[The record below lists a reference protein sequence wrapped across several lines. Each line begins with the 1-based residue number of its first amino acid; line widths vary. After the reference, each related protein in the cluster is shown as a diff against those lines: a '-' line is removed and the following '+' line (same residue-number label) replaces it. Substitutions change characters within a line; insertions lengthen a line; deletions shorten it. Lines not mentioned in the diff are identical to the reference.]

1 MNFEKLLENDI
12 TNFNAKFKKKYFL
25 NHIKY
30 LTKLH
35 FEKCKEYKSLLSY
48 KGIKIP
54 AIKSLSDIPFLPARI
69 FKDYLLISIKKKDIF
84 KIMNSSGTSGN
95 DLSQIVLNK
104 KTSLNQIKALS
115 KITRSIIGSS
125 RLPTII
131 IDTRSTITN
140 TNKFSA
146 RAAGILGFNNFSK
159 DTIFALD
166 ENMELDINKVL
177 NFIEKYNNQK
187 ILLFGFTFLI
197 YKNFLQK
204 LVKLN
209 KVLDLPKAIMIHG
222 GGWKKLSDLNIS
234 NKEFKSKIKKQSG
247 IKHVFNYYGMVEQT
261 GSIFFECN
269 KGNFHTSLIND
280 IIIRDKHDHSIS
292 KIGETGIVQVL
303 SLIPESYPGHS
314 ILTEDEG
321 IILGNDNCVCGK
333 KGKYF
338 KIIGRVKNSE
348 IRGCSDV
355 YK

>member
-1 MNFEKLLENDI
+1 MNFEKLLKKDI
-12 TNFNAKFKKKYFL
+12 INFDINFKKKYFL

-35 FEKCKEYKSLLSY
+35 FEKCKEYKSILSY
-48 KGIKIP
+48 KEVKIS
-54 AIKSLSDIPFLPARI
+54 AIKSINDIPFLPARI
-69 FKDYLLISIKKKDIF
+69 FKDYLLISVKKKDIF
-84 KIMNSSGTSGN
+84 KVMNSSGTSGN
-95 DLSQIVLNK
+95 NLSQIALNK
-104 KTSLNQIKALS
+104 KTSINQIKALS
-115 KITRSIIGSS
+115 KITKSILGSS

-131 IDTRSTITN
+131 IDSKSTITN

-146 RAAGILGFNNFSK
+146 RAAGILGFKNFSK
-159 DTIFALD
+159 DTMFALD

-177 NFIEKYNNQK
+177 NFIKKYNNQK
-187 ILLFGFTFLI
+187 ILIFGFTSLI

-204 LVKLN
+204 LKEL
-209 KVLDLPKAIMIHG
+209 KKALYLPKAIMIHG

-247 IKHVFNYYGMVEQT
+247 IKQVYNYYGMVEQT
-261 GSIFFECN
+261 GSIFFECS
-269 KGNFHTSLIND
+269 KGNFHTSLINE

-303 SLIPESYPGHS
+303 SMIPESYPGHS

-321 IILGNDNCVCGK
+321 MILGNDNCGCGR